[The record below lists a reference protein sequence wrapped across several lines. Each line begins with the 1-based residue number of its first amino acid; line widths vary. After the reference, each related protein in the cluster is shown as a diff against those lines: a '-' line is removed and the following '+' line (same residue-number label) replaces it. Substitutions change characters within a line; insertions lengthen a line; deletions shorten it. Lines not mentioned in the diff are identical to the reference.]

1 MKQVC
6 LKKVAI
12 KVKDI
17 LLAKMF
23 NNQVLFLFK
32 AIDEHLKWL
41 ISEAGS
47 KYFAM
52 DMLYHSNKRI
62 GSDSVHRCCNHFQW
76 FLRCWS
82 CYKQM

>member
-1 MKQVC
+1 MQTLTVNCNPKSA
-6 LKKVAI
+6 LPYHFE
-12 KVKDI
+12 
-17 LLAKMF
+17 MF